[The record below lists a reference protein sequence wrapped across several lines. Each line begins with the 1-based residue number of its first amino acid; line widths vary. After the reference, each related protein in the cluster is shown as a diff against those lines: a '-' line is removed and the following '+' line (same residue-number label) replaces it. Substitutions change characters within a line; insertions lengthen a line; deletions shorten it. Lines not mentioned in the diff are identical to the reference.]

1 MPARIRPEKRW
12 PGAAALVV
20 AIALE
25 LLLPRRFS
33 LGPDWT
39 VPTFELV
46 LIVAILIADRGRG
59 DSRSPAGRV
68 LSLVLVIV
76 LVAEAAGITVRL
88 VVDLIEGGPETNS
101 ATELLLSFR
110 TSRASFL
117 PPPFGVVSGS
127 DRERF
132 EFAHEVV

>member
-1 MPARIRPEKRW
+1 M
-12 PGAAALVV
+12 
-20 AIALE
+20 
-25 LLLPRRFS
+25 
-33 LGPDWT
+33 
-39 VPTFELV
+39 
-46 LIVAILIADRGRG
+46 AILIADRGRG